1 MDRRVLVGTG
11 DGLWELTG
19 ERSRAIDAL
28 AGRSITAVAIDG
40 DVAWALVDGAALWQ
54 ERNGAW
60 ARCAAIA
67 GPSATSLAPAAG
79 AVWIGTDQAH
89 LFRFRDGGLHG
100 VESFE
105 RVDGRDA
112 WYTPW
117 GEPPQARSMAVA
129 RDGSV
134 YVNVHVGGVVRSNDD
149 GKTWAPTLDIENDVH
164 QVVAHPVRAE
174 VVLVAAAAGFGV
186 SRDAGRS
193 WEFVTAGLHAHYLRA
208 VAVAGDD
215 VVISASAGPHGR
227 RAALYRK
234 PLDGG
239 RFARC
244 REGLPTWFDDNV
256 DTACLAA
263 DGARVVCGTQ
273 DGRIFRSLDGGGRW
287 ELALKDLPAITG
299 VALG

>member
-11 DGLWELTG
+11 AGLWELAG
-19 ERSRAIDAL
+19 ERSRAIDML
-28 AGRSITAVAIDG
+28 AGRTITAVAIDG

-79 AVWIGTDQAH
+79 AVWIGTDQAR

-100 VESFE
+100 VESFD
-105 RVDGRDA
+105 RVDGRDT

-134 YVNVHVGGVVRSNDD
+134 YVNVHVGGVARSNDD
-149 GKTWAPTLDIENDVH
+149 GKTWAPTLDIETDVH

-186 SRDAGRS
+186 SRDAGRA